1 MPMLMI
7 TAQTMRSARRLMIP
21 PFHPSLSRRPNFLAT
36 GESRVPG
43 AGEHGDVRPFLRRPL
58 RENRDESAARLRLA
72 VVVLG
77 GASTPSVDEPR
88 SVRVEVRMFEKGD
101 DATVPWAIGR
111 DPHERLVAPDD
122 VATHVAHLR
131 LHAEPRSDAAVAVD
145 ADDIRPTARARA
157 VRAIPAV
164 PRPNPADYGA
174 LAAQTTYTPS

>member
-1 MPMLMI
+1 
-7 TAQTMRSARRLMIP
+7 MR
-21 PFHPSLSRRPNFLAT
+21 
-36 GESRVPG
+36 ESTD
-43 AGEHGDVRPFLRRPL
+43 DVRPFLRTPL
-58 RENRDESAARLRLA
+58 REKRDESAARLRLA
-72 VVVLG
+72 VVVLD

-131 LHAEPRSDAAVAVD
+131 LHAELRSDAAVAVD
-145 ADDIRPTARARA
+145 ADDIRPTVGARA

-164 PRPNPADYGA
+164 PRPNAADYGA
-174 LAAQTTYTPS
+174 RAAQTTYTPS

>member
-36 GESRVPG
+36 GESPGSGRGRARRRAAVPSETVAVKPRRVG
-43 AGEHGDVRPFLRRPL
+43 RA
-58 RENRDESAARLRLA
+58 LRLA

-77 GASTPSVDEPR
+77 GTSTPSADEPR

-131 LHAEPRSDAAVAVD
+131 LHAELRSDAAVAED
-145 ADDIRPTARARA
+145 ADDIRPTVRARA

-164 PRPNPADYGA
+164 PRPNAADYGA
-174 LAAQTTYTPS
+174 RAAQTTYTPS